1 MSTANQT
8 VTVTDSNQNTY
19 TDAVAQAQ
27 TTDGHQIHIFYAPNV
42 AGGNNA
48 VTATFSGTNKHPWL
62 AIYEYSGLNIA
73 APLDKTAHAQGSGS
87 VVSTGPTATTTS
99 TNELVVAGAGFVNNY
114 NGTVIAGS
122 GYTLQQQD
130 TGTSRAANEG
140 GVGSSIGAYAG
151 TFSLSSSTN
160 WSAVVAT
167 FKP

>member
-8 VTVTDSNQNTY
+8 VTVTDINRNTY
-19 TDAVAQAQ
+19 TDAVAQTQ

-62 AIYEYSGLNIA
+62 AIYEYSGLNLA
-73 APLDKTAHAQGSGS
+73 APLDRIAHAQGSGS
-87 VVSTGPTATTTS
+87 VVSTGATATTTS
-99 TNELVVAGAGFVNNY
+99 TNELVVAGAGLVNNY
-114 NGTVIAGS
+114 KGTVTAGS
-122 GYTLQQQD
+122 GYALQQQD
-130 TGTSRAANEG
+130 TGNSRAANEG
-140 GVGSSIGAYAG
+140 RVVSSTGAYAG
-151 TFSLSSSTN
+151 TLNLSSSTN